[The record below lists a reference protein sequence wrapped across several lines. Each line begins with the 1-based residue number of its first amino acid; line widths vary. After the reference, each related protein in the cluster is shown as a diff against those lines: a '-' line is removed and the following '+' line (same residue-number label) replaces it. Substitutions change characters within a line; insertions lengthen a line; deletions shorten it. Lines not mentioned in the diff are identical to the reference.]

1 MILAHAFGARY
12 DLPVPLVYYVT
23 GGAAVVFLSFLLV
36 LRREV
41 APSDRP
47 DAPDASYVAR
57 DQPVL
62 GGVVLL
68 LLAFLAVAGII
79 GSREVPENIVP
90 TAFWLILWIAVPISC
105 GVIGDWT
112 PWVNPFAV
120 LARLADRDGV
130 RRLLLGSPAPVA
142 WPRWLGW
149 WPATVIFFL
158 VASGELI
165 YNGWATRPVV
175 TGVGLIVYALLSVV
189 AGTLFGAEPW
199 LRRGEMFS
207 VLYSTWGRLGWW
219 RFGRPG
225 GSGFLGGLDQE
236 FEPSVSRITFVFL
249 LLMSVTFDGLLAT
262 PAWKRLEFQLPPSFS
277 VGTARYVVVAE
288 AAFITLV
295 FLAWVVF
302 GLFSRAVRR
311 VGRLSGGITRTV
323 VALIPSLLPIAFGYL
338 VAHNFD
344 YLLVNGQLL
353 VPLAGNPF
361 GIDGWQWLPAPFND
375 NYEIHRQPVP
385 ASAIWYFQVA
395 LIVAVHIAAVVVAHR
410 HLRRVTRTRVE
421 AQRSEWPWIVAM
433 VAYTMTSLWL
443 LAQPIAKEATS
454 KAAGGLPAGHAV
466 VAPTA
471 AAAGVAPR
479 SAGPQLAQ
487 TVPAGG
493 GAIST
498 R

>member
-12 DLPVPLVYYVT
+12 DLPVPLVYFVT

-41 APSDRP
+41 APAEAA
-47 DAPDASYVAR
+47 APGDGSYVER
-57 DQPVL
+57 NHPVPAAL
-62 GGVVLL
+62 GVLVLAL
-68 LLAFLAVAGII
+68 LVVAGII
-79 GSREVPENIVP
+79 GSQEIPENIVP

-112 PWVNPFAV
+112 AWMNPFAV
-120 LARLADRDGV
+120 LARLADRDGL
-130 RRLLLGSPAPVA
+130 RRVILGSEEPVA
-142 WPRWLGW
+142 WPVGLGW
-149 WPATVIFFL
+149 WPAVVIFFL

-165 YNGWATRPVV
+165 YNGWATRPIV
-175 TGVGLIVYALLSVV
+175 TGVGLLVYALVSAL
-189 AGTLFGAEPW
+189 AGLLFGTGPW

-219 RFGRPG
+219 RFARPGRP
-225 GSGFLGGLDQE
+225 GFLGGLEQE

-262 PAWKRLEFQLPPSFS
+262 PAWKRLELQLPPSFS
-277 VGTARYVVVAE
+277 VGSARYVALAE
-288 AAFITLV
+288 AAFITMV

-302 GLFSRAVRR
+302 GLFSRAVRE
-311 VGRLSGGITRTV
+311 VGRLSGPVTRTV

-353 VPLAGNPF
+353 IPLAGNPF
-361 GIDGWQWLPAPFND
+361 GIAGWHWLPAPFND
-375 NYEIHRQPVP
+375 SYAINRQPVP

-395 LIVAVHIAAVVVAHR
+395 LIVLVHIAAVVVAHR
-410 HLRRVTRTRVE
+410 HLARVTRTRVD

-443 LAQPIAKEATS
+443 LAQPIAKETTT
-454 KAAGGLPAGHAV
+454 KAAPPPAAAQAALTPAAAEA
-466 VAPTA
+466 APTA
-471 AAAGVAPR
+471 PGGHELHTVPPGGVAPLR
-479 SAGPQLAQ
+479 
-487 TVPAGG
+487 
-493 GAIST
+493 